1 MLVKIPPVD
10 EYASVRVES
19 QPQPQASTHA
29 ATTSGVM
36 QWIFSSR
43 ARRQTDEG
51 RTKQQTGPVDFLRR
65 STSSSLKSQRKEASY

>member
-29 ATTSGVM
+29 GHV
-36 QWIFSSR
+36 
-43 ARRQTDEG
+43 
-51 RTKQQTGPVDFLRR
+51 VL
-65 STSSSLKSQRKEASY
+65 